1 MTTREPIAIVGLT
14 ALFPGSIDAAGFW
27 QDIVAGRDLM
37 GDVPAHYWLV
47 EDYYDPNPAA
57 TDKTYGKR
65 GAFLSPVA
73 FNALEFG
80 LPPTALTAT
89 DSAQLLALIG
99 ARNVLRDAARGR
111 ANHVPMDRV
120 GIYLGVAATTTGA
133 MNMAA
138 RLQRPVWVK
147 ALRESGL
154 AEAVVQDACDRIAA
168 NYSPIQESTF
178 PGILGN
184 VVAGRVA
191 NRFNLGGS
199 NFTVDAACASSL
211 AAVSV
216 ALNDLYLENAD
227 MVIAGGVDALNDIQM
242 FMCFSKTPA
251 LSPTGDCRP
260 FSDAADGT
268 MLGEGLSLFA
278 LRRLSD
284 AERDG
289 DQIYAVI
296 RGLGS
301 SSDGRAKSVY
311 APRPQGQ
318 ALALRRA
325 YEAAGY
331 GPNTVELMEAH
342 GTATPAGDAAE
353 FEALRT
359 VFSADNQS
367 ERQWCALGSVKS
379 QIGHTKGAAGAAGL
393 FKAAMALHHKVL
405 PPTIKVERPN
415 PQLHIESSPFYLNT
429 ESRPW
434 IASASH
440 PRRAAV
446 SSFGFGGTN
455 FHITLEEYQ
464 GPAVRPATLCA
475 TPTELILISGATRTE
490 VAAACDRISSQPLTG
505 NGWRHVARESQK
517 QFDAAQRVR
526 LAIVVS
532 SEADLRTKL
541 QSLAQQL
548 ASENGTFQDRPEV
561 YFSQSESTTAPTV
574 AFVFA
579 GQGSQSVSMGKHLAM
594 TFPFV
599 QSVWDQA
606 EPVLANDGVSLRSLV
621 FPAPA
626 FDEAVRTQQ
635 RQVLTATENAQPAL
649 AAAGLAHLALMRTL
663 GVEPDFLAGHSFG
676 ELLALHAAGVFGNE
690 ELLKTARKRGQLM
703 ASTERCPGTMTAVSY
718 AAEALSALLREWQC
732 EVVIAN
738 YNSPSQAVLSGPVDA
753 IENVEARLLEAKI
766 NFRRLPVSAA
776 FHSDLVSESVG
787 PFDDFLQTIEF
798 SAPRID
804 VYSNTDAK
812 PYPSDP
818 DAIRKKLANQ
828 LAQPVRFADEI
839 DELYQRGA
847 RVFVELGIG
856 SALSSLIDE
865 TLKGREHVT
874 VPVERKGAHGL
885 TSMWEALGKLAVA
898 GVRLDFEPLHSAFAP
913 VEAHQE
919 TGNASSTFL
928 IDGSAYGKPYPP
940 RGGAAALPP
949 PNPDHQK
956 MPAAAVSAPSSLP
969 HEEKSATQENPA
981 MKLSV
986 EALPTQDQPEPGR
999 DLPAVRHESE
1009 WRWHTAPALPTVA
1022 AYDIHA
1028 QITLAQ
1034 KATQEAILK
1043 THALTLKS
1051 LESLVHGS
1059 SAAHEV
1065 VSVEERASV
1074 RPAVAAT
1081 PAPLPKQEH
1090 FMAPPPSHWDSVPVA
1105 PVAIVPEPAPID
1117 LPVRVAPTP
1126 DLAGLLLEVVSDKT
1140 GYPIDVLNLDMELEA
1155 GLGIDSIK
1163 RVEIFSAIQQRQPNL
1178 PEVKAEHMASLR
1190 SLRQIIEFLGDGN
1203 SQARPEERVAQ
1214 PVAAPKSDPIDR
1226 LLLEVVSEK
1235 TGYPIDVLN
1244 LDMELEAGLG
1254 IDSIKRV
1261 EIFSA
1266 IQQRQPNLPEVKAEH
1281 MASLRTLRQII
1292 VFLEGAPAPAVEP
1305 VAVPPAQ
1312 LDEASAPKQGLT
1324 RREVREFASATPG
1337 LPMPGLAGCTDLA
1350 VKDDGEDGIA
1360 AWLVGELR
1368 IKGLPARL
1376 VDTVPTACPGLIIP
1390 TGFSRTYD
1398 ARNSTDFHLDA
1409 LRMLQA
1415 LGDSESDPK
1424 VLVTIQNSGGDFN
1437 LSGQSEA
1444 GAWVGGI
1451 AAMAKTAAAEWPH
1464 ASVKSIDIE
1473 AECPDRNWERDRLAR
1488 DIVDELLQGGND
1500 REVGLHASGVRTT
1513 LGTELVVS
1521 ELGQLP
1527 VGPNSVLVVSGGARG
1542 VTAACLLELAKA
1554 AQPKLAL
1561 LGRTDL
1567 REEQE
1572 ESPELAAANS
1582 ENEIKRL
1589 LIEKARAQGTPL
1601 SLNQVSQ
1608 QTAEI
1613 LAAREIR
1620 STLRALRQ
1628 AGSEAVYL
1636 RADVQDADS
1645 LAYTLDKVRQR
1656 FGSITGLIHA
1666 AGVLADKKISDKTE
1680 EQFRRVFTTKVE
1692 GLRSLLTATADDP
1705 LELIV
1710 CFSSVAARYGNTGQ
1724 CDYAAAN
1731 EVLNQVAAVEARR
1744 RGETCLVRSFGW
1756 GPWEGGMVTP
1766 GLAQQFKSRG
1776 VGLIPLADGARRFVE
1791 ELRVSGGSVEVL
1803 ITAGEELTMIEGA
1816 HADVP
1821 QAIADGAEQSIEI
1834 LVNSR
1839 TYPLL
1844 DGHRIKQHATVP
1856 VVLALEWFHR
1866 FATTCCPHLEVC
1878 ACQDLR
1884 VLRGVQLPDYEEAG
1898 HLLRVVLRKS
1908 DASATPS
1915 LHCELRSA
1923 NGILHYTA
1931 RLETKPRRETTQA
1944 RTPNVS
1950 VKHFHQP
1957 DEARSFYEDALFHGP
1972 EFQVIHSIQQMDAQG
1987 ATATLAG
1994 TSQMAWQSGPWQT
2007 EAAALDGALQV
2018 ARLWGLKN
2026 LGSPSLPTRLGR
2038 YIHHAPPP
2046 EDGLLNC
2053 TIECR
2058 SVGSLS
2064 TLSDIRLADT
2074 DGRPIAELRDVE
2086 MHVLAE

>member
-1 MTTREPIAIVGLT
+1 MTTREPIAIVGVT
-14 ALFPGSIDAAGFW
+14 ALFPGSLDAAGFW

-37 GDVPAHYWLV
+37 QDVPAHYWLV

-57 TDKTYGKR
+57 VDKTYGKR

-154 AEAVVQDACDRIAA
+154 AETVVQEACDRIAA

-251 LSPTGDCRP
+251 LSPSGDCRP

-367 ERQWCALGSVKS
+367 EQQWCALGSVKS

-415 PQLHIESSPFYLNT
+415 PQLQIESSPFYLNT
-429 ESRPW
+429 EARPW
-434 IASASH
+434 IASGSH
-440 PRRAAV
+440 PRRASV

-455 FHITLEEYQ
+455 FHVTLEEYQ

-475 TPTELILISGATRTE
+475 TPTELLLVSGATRGE
-490 VAAACDRISSQPLTG
+490 VAAACNRILGEPLAG
-505 NGWRHVARESQK
+505 DDWRRVARDSQK
-517 QFDAAQRVR
+517 QFDAAQPIR
-526 LAIVVS
+526 LAIVAS
-532 SEADLRTKL
+532 SEADLRAKL
-541 QSLAQQL
+541 ESLVQQL
-548 ASENGTFQDRPEV
+548 ASENGSLQDRPEV
-561 YFSQSESTTAPTV
+561 YFSQSESAVAPTV

-579 GQGSQSVSMGKHLAM
+579 GQGSQTVGMGKHLAM

-599 QSVWDQA
+599 QSVWDRA

-621 FPAPA
+621 FPPSA
-626 FDEAVRTQQ
+626 FDEATRARQ

-649 AAAGLAHLALMRTL
+649 ALAGLAHLALMRTL
-663 GVEPDFLAGHSFG
+663 GVEPDFVAGHSFG
-676 ELLALHAAGVFGNE
+676 ELLALHSAGVFGAD
-690 ELLKTARKRGQLM
+690 ELLRTARKRGELM
-703 ASTERCPGTMTAVSY
+703 ASTERCPGTMTAVSHS
-718 AAEALSALLREWQC
+718 AEALSTLLREWNC
-732 EVVIAN
+732 DVVIAN
-738 YNSPSQAVLSGPVDA
+738 YNSPSQAVLSGVSEA
-753 IENVEARLLEAKI
+753 IEAVETRLQEANI

-776 FHSDLVSESVG
+776 FHSDFVSESVA

-798 SAPRID
+798 SAPRMD

-818 DAIRKKLANQ
+818 DEIRKKLANQ
-828 LAQPVRFADEI
+828 LAQPVRFSDEI
-839 DELYQRGA
+839 DELYRRGA

-856 SALSSLIDE
+856 SALSSLINE
-865 TLKGREHVT
+865 TLKGREHVA
-874 VPVERKGAHGL
+874 VPLERKGAHGL
-885 TSMWEALGKLAVA
+885 TSMWEALGRLAVA
-898 GVRLDFEPLHSAFAP
+898 GVRLDFEPLHAAFAP
-913 VEAHQE
+913 LEAHQE

-940 RGGAAALPP
+940 RGGVAALPP
-949 PNPDHQK
+949 PNPDHEEV
-956 MPAAAVSAPSSLP
+956 PAARVSAQGSSP
-969 HEEKSATQENPA
+969 REKKSATQEKPA
-981 MKLSV
+981 MKLSG
-986 EALPTQDQPEPGR
+986 EAPPTQVQPEPVQ
-999 DLPAVRHESE
+999 DLPAVRRESE
-1009 WRWHTAPALPTVA
+1009 WRPQTASALPTLA
-1022 AYDIHA
+1022 ASDIHA

-1034 KATQEAILK
+1034 KSTQEAILK

-1051 LESLVHGS
+1051 LESLVRGS
-1059 SAAHEV
+1059 SGTHEV
-1065 VSVEERASV
+1065 VSVEERALV
-1074 RPAVAAT
+1074 RPTVAVA
-1081 PAPLPKQEH
+1081 PAPLPEREH
-1090 FMAPPPSHWDSVPVA
+1090 FMQPPSSHWDSVAA
-1105 PVAIVPEPAPID
+1105 PVAIVPEPAPIV
-1117 LPVRVAPTP
+1117 LPVEVAPSP
-1126 DLAGLLLEVVSDKT
+1126 DIAELLLEVVSDKT
-1140 GYPIDVLNLDMELEA
+1140 GYPTDVLNLDMELEAGLGIDSIKRVEIFSAIQQRRPNLPEVKAEHMASLRTLRQIIEFLGDGNLQAKPEKRVAEPAITVKKDPIDRLLLEVVSEKTGYPVDVLNLDMELEA

-1178 PEVKAEHMASLR
+1178 PEVKAEHMATLR
-1190 SLRQIIEFLGDGN
+1190 TLRQIIEFLGDGI
-1203 SQARPEERVAQ
+1203 SEAKPEEKLAP
-1214 PVAAPKSDPIDR
+1214 PVAAGKRDAIDR
-1226 LLLEVVSEK
+1226 LLLEVVAEK
-1235 TGYPIDVLN
+1235 TGYPVDVLN

-1292 VFLEGAPAPAVEP
+1292 DFLEGTPTPAVDP
-1305 VAVPPAQ
+1305 VAVSPAQ
-1312 LDEASAPKQGLT
+1312 PKQAADAPSVLT
-1324 RREVREFASATPG
+1324 RREVREFTSERSGLPLPG
-1337 LPMPGLAGCTDLA
+1337 LVGCTDIA

-1360 AWLVGELR
+1360 AWLVGELG

-1376 VDTVPTACPGLIIP
+1376 VDTVPPNCPGLIIP
-1390 TGFSRTYD
+1390 AGFSRTYD
-1398 ARNSTDFHLDA
+1398 AENSTEFHLEV

-1415 LGDSESDPK
+1415 LGDSETAPK

-1437 LSGQSEA
+1437 LSGRSEA

-1464 ASVKSIDIE
+1464 TSVKSIDIE
-1473 AECPDRNWERDRLAR
+1473 AECPERNWERDRLAR

-1500 REVGLHASGVRTT
+1500 REVGLHANGVRTT
-1513 LGTELVVS
+1513 LGTELVAS
-1521 ELGQLP
+1521 DLGQLP
-1527 VGPNSVLVVSGGARG
+1527 VGPESVLVVSGGARG
-1542 VTAACLLELAKA
+1542 VTSACLLELAKA
-1554 AQPKLAL
+1554 AHPKFVL
-1561 LGRTDL
+1561 LGRTDFDEK
-1567 REEQE
+1567 RD
-1572 ESPELAAANS
+1572 ESSELAAIAN

-1589 LIEKARAQGTPL
+1589 LIEKARAQGATL
-1601 SLNQVSQ
+1601 NLNQVSR

-1613 LAAREIR
+1613 LAVREIR
-1620 STLRALRQ
+1620 STLRSLRQ
-1628 AGSEAVYL
+1628 AGSEAAYL
-1636 RADVQDADS
+1636 CADVQDADS
-1645 LAYTLDKVRQR
+1645 LSYALDEVRQR
-1656 FGSITGLIHA
+1656 FGRITGLIHA

-1680 EQFRRVFTTKVE
+1680 EQFRRVFATKVE
-1692 GLRSLLTATADDP
+1692 GLRSLLAATAEDP

-1710 CFSSVAARYGNTGQ
+1710 CFSSVAARYGNAGQ

-1731 EVLNQVAAVEARR
+1731 EVLNHVAAVEAQR
-1744 RGETCLVRSFGW
+1744 RGETCLVKSIGW

-1776 VGLIPLADGARRFVE
+1776 VGLIPLADGARQFVE
-1791 ELRVSGGSVEVL
+1791 ELRIHGCSIEVL
-1803 ITAGEELTMIEGA
+1803 ITAGEELSMIEGA
-1816 HADVP
+1816 STGAPRESADT
-1821 QAIADGAEQSIEI
+1821 EQSIEI

-1844 DGHRIKQHATVP
+1844 DGHRIKQHPTVP

-1866 FATTCCPHLEVC
+1866 FA
-1878 ACQDLR
+1878 ADLLSASR
-1884 VLRGVQLPDYEEAG
+1884 SLRLP
-1898 HLLRVVLRKS
+1898 
-1908 DASATPS
+1908 
-1915 LHCELRSA
+1915 
-1923 NGILHYTA
+1923 
-1931 RLETKPRRETTQA
+1931 
-1944 RTPNVS
+1944 
-1950 VKHFHQP
+1950 
-1957 DEARSFYEDALFHGP
+1957 
-1972 EFQVIHSIQQMDAQG
+1972 
-1987 ATATLAG
+1987 
-1994 TSQMAWQSGPWQT
+1994 
-2007 EAAALDGALQV
+2007 
-2018 ARLWGLKN
+2018 
-2026 LGSPSLPTRLGR
+2026 
-2038 YIHHAPPP
+2038 
-2046 EDGLLNC
+2046 
-2053 TIECR
+2053 
-2058 SVGSLS
+2058 
-2064 TLSDIRLADT
+2064 
-2074 DGRPIAELRDVE
+2074 
-2086 MHVLAE
+2086 